1 MLYPL
6 KFKPVYKD
14 YIWGGRNF
22 EKLGKQLPEGI
33 VAESWEVSCHK
44 NGTSII
50 ANGEFE
56 GITLPNLIRLLGRD
70 LIGTELPEK
79 DLQKFPLLVKFIDAD
94 KNLSVQVHPD
104 DSYARTNENGEYG
117 KNEMWYI
124 IAAKPGAKL
133 VYDLRSGITREAFA
147 QAVKDNKV
155 EDCLK
160 SMEVFPGD
168 AINIPSGLIH
178 AIGQGIMLAEV
189 QQNSDTTYRVY
200 DYGRTD
206 RPIHIEKALDVIDF
220 NSEGRKEKY
229 EGLELDLGNGSSK
242 KHIIAS
248 NYFSVEVYNIDGNV
262 TENATGEKFYIYTV
276 FEGSGSLTWDTG
288 SLDIRAGESFLIP
301 AALGKYALTGRLKA
315 LKCYVPNIEKD
326 VLKPLMKSGYSK
338 ENILTSIG
346 GITVK

>member
-14 YIWGGRNF
+14 YVWGGRNF

-44 NGTSII
+44 NGTSVV

-70 LIGTELPEK
+70 LIGNELPEK
-79 DLQKFPLLVKFIDAD
+79 DVEKFPLLVKFIDAD

-104 DSYARTNENGEYG
+104 DSYAWANENGEYG

-124 IAAKPGAKL
+124 IAAKPGATL
-133 VYDLRSGITREAFA
+133 VYDVRPGVTRESFA
-147 QAVKDNKV
+147 QAVKENQV

-160 SMEVFPGD
+160 SIEVFPGD
-168 AINIPSGLIH
+168 TINIPSGLVH
-178 AIGQGIMLAEV
+178 AIGQGIMLVEV

-206 RPIHIEKALDVIDF
+206 RPLHIEKALDVIDF

-242 KHIIAS
+242 KYIVAT
-248 NYFSVEVYNIDGNV
+248 NYFSVEVYSVDGSV
-262 TENATGEKFYIYTV
+262 AEVADGGKFFIYTV
-276 FEGSGSLTWDTG
+276 FEGSGSLVWDNG
-288 SLDIRAGESFLIP
+288 SLEIKAGESFFIP
-301 AALGKYALTGRLKA
+301 AALGKYALAGSLKA
-315 LKCYVPNIEKD
+315 LKCYVPNIQKD
-326 VLKPLMKSGYSK
+326 VMDPLLKAGYNNGEIK
-338 ENILTSIG
+338 AAIG
-346 GITVK
+346 GL